1 MRGPIFNSPY
11 WVKEKESGYQS
22 LDSFHSSYKLGIEF
36 LKSSVR
42 FICTVFYRYCFLILM
57 CFLVQL
63 SFPPL
68 QVMGLAHQRCPGH
81 RHFQVMLR
89 NRVKRL
95 SHRCLGPA
103 AMDSAIAPASFSD
116 KQRPPLT
123 SKTVCP
129 GPAMGSF
136 RPVYPGGSIAV
147 QINIG
152 RA

>member
-1 MRGPIFNSPY
+1 MRGPIFNSQY
-11 WVKEKESGYQS
+11 WVKEKESEYQS
-22 LDSFHSSYKLGIEF
+22 LDSCHPSYKLDVG

-42 FICTVFYRYCFLILM
+42 FICTVFYRYRFLILT

-81 RHFQVMLR
+81 RHFQVMLQ

-116 KQRPPLT
+116 IQRPPLT
-123 SKTVCP
+123 SETVCS

-136 RPVYPGGSIAV
+136 CPVYPERSIAV